1 MRNEIQQCKS
11 FHTHTMKNTNT
22 QKTGKSG
29 YEIRLDV
36 LNRALDMADGKYHHA
51 NEALRYEAEKTS
63 KTSYQTA
70 PDNRVEEA
78 LAIADRL
85 YKFVEAK

>member
-1 MRNEIQQCKS
+1 
-11 FHTHTMKNTNT
+11 MKEANT

-29 YEIRLDV
+29 YEIRWEV
-36 LNRALDMADGKYHHA
+36 LNKALDMADGKYHYA

-63 KTSYQTA
+63 KTSFTTA

-78 LAIADRL
+78 MEIASKL
-85 YKFVEAK
+85 YRFVEAK

>member
-1 MRNEIQQCKS
+1 
-11 FHTHTMKNTNT
+11 
-22 QKTGKSG
+22 
-29 YEIRLDV
+29 
-36 LNRALDMADGKYHHA
+36 MADGKYHNA

>member
-1 MRNEIQQCKS
+1 
-11 FHTHTMKNTNT
+11 MKDTNT

-29 YEIRLDV
+29 YEIRWEV
-36 LNRALDMADGKYHHA
+36 LNKALDMADGKYHYA

-63 KTSYQTA
+63 KTSFTTA

-78 LAIADRL
+78 MEIASKL
-85 YKFVEAK
+85 YRFVEAK

>member
-1 MRNEIQQCKS
+1 MNKS
-11 FHTHTMKNTNT
+11 NT

-29 YEIRLDV
+29 YEIRLEV
-36 LNRALDMADGKYHHA
+36 LQTAMNLVDGKFHHA

-63 KTSYQTA
+63 KTSYPTA

-78 LAIADRL
+78 LAIAEKL
-85 YKFVEAK
+85 YKFVEGK

>member
-1 MRNEIQQCKS
+1 
-11 FHTHTMKNTNT
+11 MKEANT

-29 YEIRLDV
+29 YEIRWEV
-36 LNRALDMADGKYHHA
+36 LNRALDMADGKYHYA

-63 KTSYQTA
+63 KTSFTTA

-78 LAIADRL
+78 MEIASKL
-85 YKFVEAK
+85 YRFVESK